1 TANGGIHDAPTANLS
16 GYTDTDEISDW
27 ASEAMR
33 WANAAGLITGRTE
46 TTLAPKGTA
55 SRAEAATLL
64 QRYMQNV
71 G

>member
-1 TANGGIHDAPTANLS
+1 
-16 GYTDTDEISDW
+16 
-27 ASEAMR
+27 MR

-64 QRYMQNV
+64 QRYMQNA